1 MKHIIYSAIATISI
15 AAMFAS
21 VSVAQVRRSG
31 GTTTENST
39 TTQTRR
45 SSGGNTSSGSTV
57 RRSSGSNTSGGSTVR
72 RSSGTN
78 SSSSGS
84 GSTVRRSSGTS
95 SSSGSYSSPQDNKR
109 SSGGTVRR
117 SSGGNTGSGS
127 TVRRSSGTNNGSSG
141 SGSTVRRS
149 SGSNTGSGSTV
160 RRSSGTSSSSGS
172 NASGG
177 STVRR
182 GATVSH
188 DNVRSL
194 NNGNQ
199 DNTVRRSAATS
210 NGAGQTLRSNNNVT
224 RRGLGTV
231 NESMSKQSEAHSGN
245 NDIRDFSG
253 ASANQA
259 RRMNGRYDDYYIDDN
274 RNVMRIH
281 PRERDIIYYDR
292 LGNFYGSAP
301 RYFGYRV
308 SVLPPHYRRVRYY
321 GIDYYYYNDVY
332 YRPYDGYYVVCRPPF
347 GISFNARVGG
357 LAFATVNFAFYSNVY
372 RSYRGF
378 DLYSDYI
385 DRQNMTI
392 ARNNAI
398 IASQN
403 NYIAMNLSSAQNSYT
418 LANRLGLVQS
428 YAYANQEYYYQ
439 DGVFYIMDGN
449 QYQVIVP
456 PAGALV
462 DELPEDYGTINLNG
476 VEYYRVDDTVY
487 RVTLINGRPML
498 EVLGQMYGSMARKY
512 SLF

>member
-1 MKHIIYSAIATISI
+1 MKHIIYSVIATISI

-45 SSGGNTSSGSTV
+45 SSGSGSTV
-57 RRSSGSNTSGGSTVR
+57 RRSSGTSSSSSRYSSPQDNKRSSGGTVRRSSGGNTSSGSTVR

-84 GSTVRRSSGTS
+84 GSTVRRSSG
-95 SSSGSYSSPQDNKR
+95 
-109 SSGGTVRR
+109 
-117 SSGGNTGSGS
+117 
-127 TVRRSSGTNNGSSG
+127 
-141 SGSTVRRS
+141 
-149 SGSNTGSGSTV
+149 
-160 RRSSGTSSSSGS
+160 S

-182 GATVSH
+182 GATVSY

-231 NESMSKQSEAHSGN
+231 NESMSKQSEARSGN

-281 PRERDIIYYDR
+281 PRDRDIIYYDR

>member
-1 MKHIIYSAIATISI
+1 MKHIIYSVIATISI

-45 SSGGNTSSGSTV
+45 SSGSGSTV
-57 RRSSGSNTSGGSTVR
+57 RRSSGDNNGGGSTVR

-78 SSSSGS
+78 SSSSGSGSTVRRSSGGNNGGGSTVRRSSGTNSSSSSS

-117 SSGGNTGSGS
+117 SSGGNT
-127 TVRRSSGTNNGSSG
+127 
-141 SGSTVRRS
+141 
-149 SGSNTGSGSTV
+149 
-160 RRSSGTSSSSGS
+160 
-172 NASGG
+172 SGG

-182 GATVSH
+182 GATVSY

-231 NESMSKQSEAHSGN
+231 NESMSKQSEARSGN

-281 PRERDIIYYDR
+281 PRDRDIIYYDR